1 LQFLGARLEGDT
13 KQSHT
18 LQIGFPISVTIDS
31 ERQVMK
37 ELEIGYLE
45 NGQELPAIILLG
57 VKEIPKSKTGAMW
70 TLPYSPPEP

>member
-18 LQIGFPISVTIDS
+18 LQVGFPISVTIDS

-45 NGQELPAIILLG
+45 N
-57 VKEIPKSKTGAMW
+57 
-70 TLPYSPPEP
+70 